1 MLFDNPFFVREI
13 RQHVRRPLPVQL
25 GLLLT
30 AGSTVLV
37 LLLTLHMW
45 RRFGDRPDP
54 PDELLYLVLF
64 PHLLACIAAGVY
76 GTDRVFGDE
85 HRRSTLE
92 ALYLLPTDH
101 VRWLCQRLAWPLY
114 LLGLAW
120 SVGIPTYL
128 VAALMRIGAPA
139 ANLWLSLI
147 PLGAGLIAVPLVLS
161 LPPDYRERMRAA
173 RMAAGNRARKL
184 DADLGLCWAMTGGVV
199 FLAQISLILA
209 ASRRFGRVAFY
220 FMQISLPP
228 LWAVALVPVFI
239 AAGVVA
245 MATLSR
251 DELWTRRALRARL
264 LAVTVLYY
272 SLLGL
277 VLGPSW
283 KALAWWVQWGP
294 PLLYPL
300 VIWLVLRSQARPKED
315 ALAAPEVDWAER
327 RWANPFITRDLRSFT
342 RFSSIRRWAICEAL
356 VLLGI
361 YLVLVYL
368 FVVKNSLDL
377 GSVTIAALSFGAF
390 FGSVLLVADASARP
404 FGMWTKERTAGTL
417 TLLFMIPS
425 SSREILR
432 SRLLTGLLYSVSAHT
447 PLLLVTLAGLIWH
460 FATAPPQFGPIL
472 LIFSPVAGL
481 FFVVLGCTVQPQT
494 APPWQW
500 HRDDWIEAAFA
511 LTQVGLFVLDLM
523 AIAQWYF
530 RPIGE
535 MWVVASGLCL
545 LNAVIVYACYW
556 VRLRQFDALRYGER
570 EVQER

>member
-30 AGSTVLV
+30 AGSMVFV
-37 LLLTLHMW
+37 LLLELYVW
-45 RRFGDRPDP
+45 QRFGDHPDP
-54 PDELLYLVLF
+54 PDQLLYLVLF
-64 PHLLACIAAGVY
+64 PHVLACIAAGVY

-92 ALYLLPTDH
+92 ALYLLPTAH

-120 SVGIPTYL
+120 LVGVPAYL
-128 VAALMRIGAPA
+128 AAALMRIGTPEQ
-139 ANLWLSLI
+139 NLLLSLL
-147 PLGAGLIAVPLVLS
+147 PLGAGLVAVPLVLN

-199 FLAQISLILA
+199 FLAQISLIMA
-209 ASRRFGRVAFY
+209 ASRRFGQVAFY
-220 FMQISLPP
+220 FTQISLPP
-228 LWAVALVPVFI
+228 LWLTALVPIFI

-245 MATLSR
+245 MSTISR
-251 DELWTRRALRARL
+251 EEVWRRRALQARL
-264 LAVTVLYY
+264 FAVTVLYY

-283 KALAWWVQWGP
+283 RSLAWWVQWGP

-315 ALAAPEVDWAER
+315 ALAAPEVAWAEE

-342 RFSSIRRWAICEAL
+342 RFSSVRRWAACEAL
-356 VLLGI
+356 LLLAI

-368 FVVKNSLDL
+368 FVLKNSVDL
-377 GSVTIAALSFGAF
+377 GTLTVAALSFGAF
-390 FGSVLLVADASARP
+390 FGGVLLVADASARP

-432 SRLLTGLLYSVSAHT
+432 SRLLTGLLYSVTAHA
-447 PLLLVTLAGLIWH
+447 PLFLVTLIGLIWH
-460 FATAPPQFGPIL
+460 LSTAPPYFGPTL
-472 LIFSPVAGL
+472 LIFSPVAAL

-500 HRDDWIEAAFA
+500 HRDDWIEAVFA
-511 LTQVGLFVLDLM
+511 LTQVGLFVLDVM
-523 AIAQWYF
+523 VIALWF
-530 RPIGE
+530 RRSPGE
-535 MWVVASGLCL
+535 LWLVACGLFL
-545 LNAVIVYACYW
+545 LNALIVYACYW
-556 VRLRQFDALRYGER
+556 IRLRQFDALRYGER